1 MTISDVMKRT
11 GLSRKAI
18 YLYEDR
24 GLLSP
29 DKISRG
35 IFRCREYSESDIER
49 LITISRLRALD
60 VPIDE
65 ICHIFNSDCRID
77 IVLQEH
83 LVRKKSRLSELTHSV
98 RNIEA
103 LLKKLPPNSH
113 VQDFDIAADGIL
125 PRRAQ
130 GPQVQQDYS
139 ANFTRRIAMQLYEAF
154 LDRPLDTVERMD
166 AWYQILAGLE
176 AALTP
181 EFLEAFDG
189 YYCAMTAEQ
198 VYEDYRLRHRLVNG
212 YPHYGKTESAAK
224 AREIYTELFRLT
236 RDPAALERWMAY
248 EQNFMRPVLGVD
260 AFPLECILVLSSVYP
275 KYRAS
280 FEHVVNTYLLPLF
293 RTEEGQIL
301 RGKLE
306 GLLPKPSYPIM
317 DYLIFFDFYNNT
329 IRQVLYGQD

>member
-83 LVRKKSRLSELTHSV
+83 LVREKSRLSELTHSV

-236 RDPAALERWMAY
+236 QGSSRTGALDGVRAGLHASRFAGGRFPPGMHSGFELSLSQVPRQLRKCCKHISPSPLPHGGGTDPARQAGGASPKAKLPY
-248 EQNFMRPVLGVD
+248 HG
-260 AFPLECILVLSSVYP
+260 LSD
-275 KYRAS
+275 
-280 FEHVVNTYLLPLF
+280 LF
-293 RTEEGQIL
+293 
-301 RGKLE
+301 
-306 GLLPKPSYPIM
+306 
-317 DYLIFFDFYNNT
+317 
-329 IRQVLYGQD
+329 